1 MFQVTSDI
9 LKNRLYIQLSEF
21 MPDESVAEAADKVID
36 QAKKLKPG
44 FGVINDISTFKP
56 GTPKAAEEIKRAQLF
71 LKNNGVGHVVRI
83 VGKSVIA
90 AMQLNHMGKEAG
102 YEADVV
108 SSREEA
114 EAYLDKVSYQNKLS

>member
-9 LKNRLYIQLSEF
+9 LKNRLYIQLSEY
-21 MPDESVAEAADKVID
+21 MPDESVVKAANQIINH
-36 QAKKLKPG
+36 AKKLKPG

-56 GTPKAAEEIKRAQLF
+56 GTPKAAEEIKRVQLF

-83 VGKSVIA
+83 IGKSVIA
-90 AMQLNHMGKEAG
+90 AMQLNQIGQEAG

-114 EAYLDKVSYQNKLS
+114 ESCLDKLSS